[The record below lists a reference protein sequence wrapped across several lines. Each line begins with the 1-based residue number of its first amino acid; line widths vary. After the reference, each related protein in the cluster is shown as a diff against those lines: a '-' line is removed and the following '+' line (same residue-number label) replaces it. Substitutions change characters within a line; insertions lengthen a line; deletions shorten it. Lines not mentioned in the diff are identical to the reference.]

1 MIGNTQKSMVTSYGI
16 LLFLLSFLRLTASD
30 IETILVFSKK
40 LDEAQ
45 VGFTQI
51 SCSRSQLFLSVE
63 TWFT

>member
-1 MIGNTQKSMVTSYGI
+1 VVAVSLPGFFPTLVNTVNSYDI

-45 VGFTQI
+45 VWFTKI
-51 SCSRSQLFLSVE
+51 SCK
-63 TWFT
+63 